1 MKCFCYIL
9 EQGVAVTRIL
19 ELLTHRELFPE
30 IRLQLSFIAENCQRL
45 ATTLTSLEKSRTPLA
60 CTIYNT
66 MEDLK
71 AYLQAGTTKTL
82 FGPKT
87 DQHLEALP
95 VSEKRKAIKYF
106 QEVFRLSF
114 EKLDKHL
121 SGLPVYNYYKSVR
134 IFDPRQLP
142 ALGHDIQVYGNFL
155 KQLSNPSQELLEE
168 WLIYTQYTN
177 EGVSSLADLEKFWN
191 STSLR
196 FPLLARIA
204 TESIWMPVTS
214 VDVER
219 SFSNYKHILND
230 RRERLSEENTR
241 CLIMLYYNGDL
252 EHRF

>member
-1 MKCFCYIL
+1 M
-9 EQGVAVTRIL
+9 
-19 ELLTHRELFPE
+19 
-30 IRLQLSFIAENCQRL
+30 
-45 ATTLTSLEKSRTPLA
+45 
-60 CTIYNT
+60 
-66 MEDLK
+66 
-71 AYLQAGTTKTL
+71 
-82 FGPKT
+82 
-87 DQHLEALP
+87 
-95 VSEKRKAIKYF
+95 SEKRKAIKCF
-106 QEVFRLSF
+106 QEVFQLSF

-121 SGLPVYNYYKSVR
+121 SGLPAYNYMYYKSVR

-142 ALGHDIQVYGNFL
+142 ALDHDIQVYGNFL
-155 KQLSNPSQELLEE
+155 KQLSNPAQELLEE

-177 EGVSSLADLEKFWN
+177 EGVSSLADLELWD
-191 STSLR
+191 SMSSR

-219 SFSNYKHILND
+219 SFSNYKYILND